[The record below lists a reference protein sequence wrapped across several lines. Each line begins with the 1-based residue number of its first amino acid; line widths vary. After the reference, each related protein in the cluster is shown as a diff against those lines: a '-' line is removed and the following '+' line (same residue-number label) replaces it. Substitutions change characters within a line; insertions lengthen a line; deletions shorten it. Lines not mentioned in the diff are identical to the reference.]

1 MIQLSRNQRE
11 GRYAGR
17 FRGRDK
23 RTHWV
28 PEIIGLSKAE
38 WKLHIERTKKKADEM
53 FKALN
58 EDN

>member
-28 PEIIGLSKAE
+28 PRSIGLSKAQ
-38 WKLHIERTKKKADEM
+38 WKLHLSTTQKIKILVEK
-53 FKALN
+53 N
-58 EDN
+58 EH

>member
-17 FRGRDK
+17 FKGQNR

-28 PEIIGLSKAE
+28 PESTGLSKTL
-38 WKLHIERTKKKADEM
+38 WKLHIAHNNKKSGAIMKEREK
-53 FKALN
+53 
-58 EDN
+58 